1 MSEERWLELVE
12 RLEHRSQSD
21 PRGYRRRV
29 GLLAALGYAYLGLT
43 LAAVAGLS
51 AAVVYFAVTGPALL
65 LKLLIPLGAL
75 ALVVLRALWIRVE
88 PPEGIPVRRA
98 DAPELFALVDDLRG
112 KVDGPKV
119 HSVLLDGELNA
130 SIVQVPRLGVLGPQR
145 NYLVLGL
152 PLLQALPPDEF
163 SAVLAHELGHLSR
176 SHGRFSAWIYR
187 VRRTWSQ
194 LLDTLEEKRSWG
206 TFVFRRFFEWY
217 APYFNAY
224 SFVLARAHEY
234 EADAASARA
243 AGNRASGLALANL
256 SVAGRYL
263 DESYWP
269 GLYER
274 ASREPRP
281 PESAFVPMAHTL
293 RGAGEDAEF
302 LRWLDDAL
310 AYEGDP
316 TDTHPPLSRRLAA
329 LGLGAAEV
337 TADVAARRNGS
348 APALSA
354 AQRYL
359 GALEGTVAEQLD
371 REWRA
376 SVSPA
381 WQQRYVEA
389 ERAQRRLAELDGLAE
404 PSLEELIERAA
415 LVEEYRGGE
424 EALARYR
431 DVLECEPEHGLARF
445 AVGRL
450 LLARGSDEGL
460 DQLERA
466 MASEPEAVLPACEVA
481 YEYLVGQG
489 RREEAERYGVRAEV
503 RMRQIEQAVEERSEL
518 DLETGLEPHEL
529 PAEVVSSL
537 EGGLAQHDD
546 VARAYLARKR
556 VRHLDDEDPL
566 YVVAVV
572 PSQRWRT
579 LWREAGD
586 EEPSLAD
593 RLDEALE
600 LPVSF
605 SVVVPHPRS
614 DLEQRLQR
622 IPGSRVYSR

>member
-1 MSEERWLELVE
+1 VSEERWLELVE

-29 GLLAALGYAYLGLT
+29 CLLAALGYAYLGLT

-98 DAPELFALVDDLRG
+98 DAPELFALVDGLRA

-293 RGAGEDAEF
+293 RGAGEDAEI

-481 YEYLVGQG
+481 YEYLVGRG

-503 RMRQIEQAVEERSEL
+503 CMRQIEQAVEERSEL

-614 DLEQRLQR
+614 DLEQRLER

>member
-119 HSVLLDGELNA
+119 HRVLLEGELNA

-163 SAVLAHELGHLSR
+163 SAVVAHELGHLSR

-293 RGAGEDAEF
+293 RGAGEDAEI

-404 PSLEELIERAA
+404 PSLEELVERAA

-450 LLARGSDEGL
+450 LLTRGSDEGL

-537 EGGLAQHDD
+537 EGRLAQHDG

-579 LWREAGD
+579 LWREAGE
-586 EEPSLAD
+586 EEPSLAE
-593 RLDEALE
+593 RLVEALD

-614 DLEQRLQR
+614 DLERRLEQ
-622 IPGSRVYSR
+622 IPGSRIYTS

>member
-1 MSEERWLELVE
+1 VSEERWLELVE

-65 LKLLIPLGAL
+65 LKFLIPLGAL
-75 ALVVLRALWIRVE
+75 ALVVLRALWIRVD
-88 PPEGIPVRRA
+88 PPEGIPLHRG
-98 DAPELFALVDDLRG
+98 DAPDLFGLVDELRR

-194 LLDTLEEKRSWG
+194 LLETLEEKRSWG

-234 EADAASARA
+234 EADAAAAHA
-243 AGNRASGLALANL
+243 AGHRASGLALANL
-256 SVAGRYL
+256 SVADRYL
-263 DESYWP
+263 DESFWP

-281 PESAFVPMAHTL
+281 PESAFIPMAQTL
-293 RGAGEDAEF
+293 RGAGEDAEV

-329 LGLGAAEV
+329 LGLDAGEV
-337 TADVAARRNGS
+337 SADVAARRNGS

-359 GALEGTVAEQLD
+359 GALEATVAEQLD

-389 ERAQRRLAELDGLAE
+389 ERAQRRLAELEQTAD
-404 PSLEELIERAA
+404 PSLEELLERAA

-424 EALARYR
+424 EALERYGQILAR
-431 DVLECEPEHGLARF
+431 EPEHGLARF

-450 LLARGSDEGL
+450 LLAQGSEEGL
-460 DQLERA
+460 DHLERA

-481 YEYLVGQG
+481 YAYLVGQG
-489 RREEAERYGVRAEV
+489 KREEAERYGVRAEG
-503 RMRQIEQAVEERSEL
+503 RIRQIEQAVEERSEL

-537 EGGLAQHDD
+537 EGRLAQHDG

-579 LWREAGD
+579 LWREAGE
-586 EEPSLAD
+586 EEPSLAE
-593 RLDEALE
+593 RLVEALD

-614 DLEQRLQR
+614 DLERRLEQ
-622 IPGSRVYSR
+622 IPGSRVYTS

>member
-65 LKLLIPLGAL
+65 LKFLIPLGAL
-75 ALVVLRALWIRVE
+75 ALVVLRALWIRVD
-88 PPEGIPVRRA
+88 PPEGIPLHRS
-98 DAPELFALVDDLRG
+98 DAPDLFGLVDELRR

-194 LLDTLEEKRSWG
+194 LLETLEEKRSWG

-234 EADAASARA
+234 EADAAAAHA
-243 AGNRASGLALANL
+243 AGHRASGLALANL
-256 SVAGRYL
+256 SVADRYL
-263 DESYWP
+263 DESFWP

-281 PESAFVPMAHTL
+281 PESAFIPMAQTL
-293 RGAGEDAEF
+293 RGAGEDAEV

-329 LGLGAAEV
+329 LGLDAGELS
-337 TADVAARRNGS
+337 ADVAARRNGS

-359 GALEGTVAEQLD
+359 GALEATVAEQLD

-389 ERAQRRLAELDGLAE
+389 ERAQRRLAELEQTAD
-404 PSLEELIERAA
+404 PSLEELLERAA

-424 EALARYR
+424 EALERYGQILAR
-431 DVLECEPEHGLARF
+431 EPEHGLARF

-450 LLARGSDEGL
+450 LLAQGSEEGL
-460 DQLERA
+460 DHLERA

-481 YEYLVGQG
+481 YAYLVGQG
-489 RREEAERYGVRAEV
+489 KREEAERYGVRAEG
-503 RMRQIEQAVEERSEL
+503 RMQQIEQAVEERSEL

-537 EGGLAQHDD
+537 EGRLAQHDG

-579 LWREAGD
+579 LWREAGE
-586 EEPSLAD
+586 EEPSLAE
-593 RLDEALE
+593 RLVEALD

-614 DLEQRLQR
+614 DLERRLEQ
-622 IPGSRVYSR
+622 IPGSRVYTS